1 VVHVLVTV
9 IAVVVITEV
18 DIIVAAVIITIATIA
33 AVQDT
38 ISVGAW
44 DSRSTHTPLAI
55 MHLATPM
62 YIPIGIRIIPMPIQT
77 IALRF
82 RTIHI
87 LMIKLQSTSSLS
99 SLIIGIT
106 AAIQRG
112 IIPMSPVVRVD
123 GPR

>member
-1 VVHVLVTV
+1 MVHVLVTV

-18 DIIVAAVIITIATIA
+18 DIIVAVVIITIA

-44 DSRSTHTPLAI
+44 DSRSIHTPLAI

-87 LMIKLQSTSSLS
+87 LMINLQSTSNPS

-106 AAIQRG
+106 AAILRG

>member
-1 VVHVLVTV
+1 MVHVLVTV

-18 DIIVAAVIITIATIA
+18 DIIVAVVIITIAS
-33 AVQDT
+33 VQDT

>member
-1 VVHVLVTV
+1 MVHVLVTA

-18 DIIVAAVIITIATIA
+18 DIIVAVVIITIA

-87 LMIKLQSTSSLS
+87 LMIKLQSTSSPS

>member
-1 VVHVLVTV
+1 VVHVLVTA

-18 DIIVAAVIITIATIA
+18 DIIVAVVIITIA

-44 DSRSTHTPLAI
+44 DSRSTHTPLTI